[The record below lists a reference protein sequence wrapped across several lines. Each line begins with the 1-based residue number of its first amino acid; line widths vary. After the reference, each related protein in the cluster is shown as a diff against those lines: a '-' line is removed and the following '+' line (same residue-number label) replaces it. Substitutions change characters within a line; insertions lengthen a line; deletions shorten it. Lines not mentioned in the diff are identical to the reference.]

1 MKWAWF
7 AKIGKWIG
15 KAIVRYG
22 PTIADVVLAEKA
34 KKKAEPS

>member
-15 KAIVRYG
+15 LKIVKYG
-22 PTIADVVLAEKA
+22 PTIADVVVAA
-34 KKKAEPS
+34 KKK